1 MRFAVEPRDIPPS
14 IAARRLGLTLTHFN
28 AVLPNLISRGFPT
41 PDPDT
46 GQFDLF
52 AIDKWCDARHSHL
65 FGDDALMQARDAST
79 VAKQRIERMRKG
91 L

>member
-14 IAARRLGLTLTHFN
+14 IAARRLGLTLADFN
-28 AVLPNLISRGFPT
+28 TFLPNLISRGFPT

-46 GQFDLF
+46 GHFDLF

-65 FGDDALMQARDAST
+65 FGDHALMHARNAST
-79 VAKQRIERMRKG
+79 VARQRIETMRKG